1 MRHLRSILVIMVV
14 FCLGSIDGDSHQ
26 TENNQ
31 RGSPTAM
38 AIRLESAPIDFL
50 GSTVVPEE
58 TLSARPCSSIIKVPI
73 GIAEFMS
80 LSLAKAIFVFKY

>member
-1 MRHLRSILVIMVV
+1 MRRLRSILVILVA

-26 TENNQ
+26 AENNQ

-58 TLSARPCSSIIKVPI
+58 TLSARPCSSIIKVLL
-73 GIAEFMS
+73 ES
-80 LSLAKAIFVFKY
+80 VNSCHYR